1 MKINARFEIEK
12 NFETKKSIV
21 DTIKKSSKITALG
34 HCELISSKE
43 GS

>member
-12 NFETKKSIV
+12 NFETKKPIV
-21 DTIKKSSKITALG
+21 DTIKKSSKFTDLG
-34 HCELISSKE
+34 HCELIGIKE